1 MENIK
6 TSVIIP
12 VYNVEKYIRE
22 CLESV
27 FAQTQKEIEVIVVDD
42 GSTDGSV
49 EIVREYQ
56 EKYNNL
62 RIISQRNQGLGAAR
76 NTGFRNARGKYV
88 YYLDSDDCIK
98 QDLLEACYECAESG
112 KLEAV
117 FFDAEPF
124 WEEEKNSD
132 CKQKNIYD
140 RRNVIRDTSRVYT
153 GRDFFE
159 RYEPE
164 GGYAVSACL
173 MYVSREFLMYR
184 KILFQEGILH
194 EDIAY
199 TFEIMLTARRIKYLP
214 QLFYDRRVRL
224 GSITQDGGSEERI
237 KGHFYAIG
245 KMLRNID
252 AYTEDKENEK
262 YLDYAGNIFLTAL
275 HIGKNIEHITAETG
289 DMAVSCVKEIGEGL
303 LQKGTCS
310 TCCFAYKICNEMLKL
325 FPEKRDELEPFFSVL
340 VEKRDR
346 MLYSV
351 LKEIP
356 LNNSGKKI
364 GIYGTGVHTDNFFAA
379 YRRLMGE
386 IKADIYYF
394 NTTVSDDGAVYQ
406 GKKVS
411 GIQKL
416 GQFPID
422 LLVISSVKY
431 EDDMFQKIQSLY
443 GDKYPIVRF
452 YERDKHNLFP

>member
-27 FAQTQKEIEVIVVDD
+27 FAQTQKEMEVIVVDD
-42 GSTDGSV
+42 GSTDGSM

-56 EKYNNL
+56 EKYNSL

-98 QDLLEACYECAESG
+98 PDLLEACYECAESE
-112 KLEAV
+112 KLQMV
-117 FFDAEPF
+117 LFDAEIF
-124 WEEEKNSD
+124 ADGQTELVMSED
-132 CKQKNIYD
+132 IYD
-140 RRNVIRDTSRVYT
+140 RKNKIRDCSHVYA
-153 GRDFFE
+153 GLEFFD
-159 RYEPE
+159 RYEAV
-164 GGYAVSACL
+164 GGFMVPVWLAYT
-173 MYVSREFLMYR
+173 SREFLMMNGV
-184 KILFQEGILH
+184 KFQEGILH

-199 TFEIMLTARRIKYLP
+199 TFELMMLVERLKYLP
-214 QLFYDRRVRL
+214 QKFYRRRIRE
-224 GSITQDGGSEERI
+224 GSITQGGKMESRMQ
-237 KGHFYAIG
+237 GHFYAIE
-245 KMLRNID
+245 KMVHDIKRYVND
-252 AYTEDKENEK
+252 TENDK
-262 YLDYAGNIFLTAL
+262 YLHYSAKIFLTAL
-275 HIGKNIEHITAETG
+275 YMGKSIKHITVETR
-289 DMAVSCVKEIGEGL
+289 DIAVICVKEIGERL
-303 LQKGTCS
+303 LQKDTCS
-310 TCCFAYKICNEMLKL
+310 ACRWAYKICNDMLKL
-325 FPEKRDELEPFFSVL
+325 FPEKRDELEPFFSIL
-340 VEKRDR
+340 IEKRDK

-356 LNNSGKKI
+356 LNDSRKKI
-364 GIYGTGVHTDNFFAA
+364 GIYGTGVHTNNFFAA

-386 IKADIYYF
+386 IKAEIYCF
-394 NTTVSDDGAVYQ
+394 NTSVCDDGAVYQ
-406 GKKVS
+406 GKKVYN
-411 GIQKL
+411 IQKL

-431 EDDMFQKIQSLY
+431 EDDMYQKIESLY

-452 YERDKHNLFP
+452 YERDKCNLFP

>member
-27 FAQTQKEIEVIVVDD
+27 FAQTQKEMEVIVVDD
-42 GSTDGSV
+42 GSTDGSM

-56 EKYNNL
+56 EKYNSL

-98 QDLLEACYECAESG
+98 PDLLEACYECAESG

-124 WEEEKNSD
+124 WEERKNSD
-132 CKQKNIYD
+132 CQQKNSYD
-140 RRNVIRDTSRVYT
+140 RRNVIRDRNRVYT
-153 GRDFFE
+153 GKDFFE

-173 MYVSREFLMYR
+173 MYVSREFLKHR
-184 KILFQEGILH
+184 NISFQEGILH

-199 TFEIMLTARRIKYLP
+199 TFEIMLTVRRIKYLP
-214 QLFYDRRVRL
+214 QLFYYRRIRL
-224 GSITQDGGSEERI
+224 GSITQDGSSEERI

-252 AYTEDKENEK
+252 DYTENEK
-262 YLDYAGNIFLTAL
+262 YLDYAGKIFLTAL
-275 HIGKNIEHITAETG
+275 YMGKSIKHITVETR
-289 DMAVSCVKEIGEGL
+289 DMAVICVKEIGERL
-303 LQKGTCS
+303 LQKDTCS
-310 TCCFAYKICNEMLKL
+310 ACRWAYKICNDMLKL
-325 FPEKRDELEPFFSVL
+325 FPEKRDELEPFFSIL
-340 VEKRDR
+340 IEKRDK

-356 LNNSGKKI
+356 LNDSRKKI
-364 GIYGTGVHTDNFFAA
+364 GIYGTGVHTNNFFAA

-386 IKADIYYF
+386 IKAEIYCF
-394 NTTVSDDGAVYQ
+394 NTSVCDDGAVYQ
-406 GKKVS
+406 GKKVYN
-411 GIQKL
+411 IQKL

-431 EDDMFQKIQSLY
+431 EDDMYQKIESLY

-452 YERDKHNLFP
+452 YERDKCNLFP